1 MSIEVAIAGA
11 TGAVGQKAIRLLN
24 KHPHFR
30 IKELAASSK
39 HVGKRYGEAVEW
51 RETASLPEDIANIPL
66 VAAEKITSPYI
77 LSALPAAAAR
87 ELEPAWCQKGKHV
100 FSNASA
106 FRMQAD
112 VPLLIPEV
120 NAAHLKLTE
129 RQKTNGKLVANPNCC
144 VAFVCLAL
152 APLLQL
158 GEFEHI
164 SATTLQAL
172 SGAGYPGVS
181 AWDLASNLI
190 PHIANEEEKIE
201 TETRR
206 ILGSL
211 DKTAPWGVTA
221 QVHRVPVMH
230 GHTIALQIQFKNPIE
245 LPAVFAA
252 YREANVRH
260 PGLYQIYQDPTRPQ
274 PARDITPEDYR
285 AHIGKI
291 KKGANPNMLALV
303 VMGHNLVRGA
313 AGASIKNL
321 ESFLGLG
328 SLPCA

>member
-11 TGAVGQKAIRLLN
+11 TGAVGQKAIRLLKN
-24 KHPHFR
+24 HPNFR

-51 RETASLPEDIANIPL
+51 RETACLPEEIAAIPL
-66 VAAEKITSPYI
+66 VAAEKIISPYI
-77 LSALPAAAAR
+77 LSALPAAAAC
-87 ELEPAWCQKGKHV
+87 ELEPIWCKKGQHV

-106 FRMQAD
+106 FRMEPN

-120 NAAHLKLTE
+120 NSAHLKLAE
-129 RQKTNGKLVANPNCC
+129 RQQTAGKLIANPNCC
-144 VAFVCLAL
+144 VAFISLAL

-158 GEFEHI
+158 GDFEHV

-190 PHIANEEEKIE
+190 PHIASEEEKIE

-206 ILGSL
+206 ILGSP
-211 DKTAPWGVTA
+211 DKKAAWGVTA

-230 GHTIALQIQFKNPIE
+230 GHTIALQVLFKNPIE
-245 LPAVFAA
+245 LPEVFSA
-252 YREANVRH
+252 YREANIRH
-260 PGLYQIYQDPTRPQ
+260 PGLFEIYQDPTRPQ

-291 KKGANPNMLALV
+291 KKGANPNLLALV

-321 ESFLGLG
+321 ESFLGL
-328 SLPCA
+328 SCV